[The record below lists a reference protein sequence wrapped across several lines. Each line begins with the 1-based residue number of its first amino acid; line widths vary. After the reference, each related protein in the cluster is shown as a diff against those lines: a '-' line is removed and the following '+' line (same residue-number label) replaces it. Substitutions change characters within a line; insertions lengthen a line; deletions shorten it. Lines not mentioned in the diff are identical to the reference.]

1 MSEQIRT
8 VIRLTKEHLS
18 EVAELERLCF
28 SEPWS
33 EKSLE
38 LLLGEDAVGFVSLQ
52 NGRAVAYGGM
62 LWAVDEG
69 QVTNVA
75 VHPDAR
81 RCGHARAIV
90 KAFADAARARG
101 AVQISLEV
109 RQSNAAAIALYEQ
122 NGYVSVGKR
131 KHFYRNPREDAL
143 IMICNLKN

>member
-1 MSEQIRT
+1 MSKQVPAVVRM
-8 VIRLTKEHLS
+8 TKEHLGD
-18 EVAELERLCF
+18 VAELERLCF

-33 EKSLE
+33 EKALA
-38 LLLGEDAVGFVSLQ
+38 LLLSEDAVGFVSLQ
-52 NGRAVAYGGM
+52 DGRAVAYGGM
-62 LWAVDEG
+62 LWALDEG

-90 KAFADAARARG
+90 KAFADAARTRG

-122 NGYVSVGKR
+122 NGYLPVGKR

-143 IMICNLKN
+143 IMICNVND